1 MWPLIMANE
10 ITFFD
15 TKLANEFGKDY
26 VKILVAL
33 LKNNTVPSRAGL
45 RPYPK
50 VASGKLVQSI
60 NYRLQPLATGIQV
73 QLLSEDYLKYVDKG
87 RRPGT
92 YPPIQAIKRWAA
104 IKGIPQE
111 AAWAIRKNIFKF
123 GIKPTRVI
131 ARTRFT
137 IEKNRKYVQKY
148 EKSIVDQ
155 ITKNIEKDWIIVE
168 QSLRLNKNT

>member
-1 MWPLIMANE
+1 MAQD
-10 ITFFD
+10 IVFFD

-60 NYRLQPLATGIQV
+60 NYRLQPLANGIQV
-73 QLLSEDYLKYVDKG
+73 QLLSEDYLKYVDGG

-92 YPPIQAIKRWAA
+92 YPPIKAIQRWTA
-104 IKGIPQE
+104 IKGIPKE
-111 AAWAIRKNIFKF
+111 AAWGIRQNIYKF
-123 GIKPTRVI
+123 GIKPTNVLNKTLRI
-131 ARTRFT
+131 
-137 IEKNRKYVQKY
+137 IETSRDSNRKYEERMVDNIVKQL
-148 EKSIVDQ
+148 EKNFNAAQ
-155 ITKNIEKDWIIVE
+155 TKFDKG
-168 QSLRLNKNT
+168 L